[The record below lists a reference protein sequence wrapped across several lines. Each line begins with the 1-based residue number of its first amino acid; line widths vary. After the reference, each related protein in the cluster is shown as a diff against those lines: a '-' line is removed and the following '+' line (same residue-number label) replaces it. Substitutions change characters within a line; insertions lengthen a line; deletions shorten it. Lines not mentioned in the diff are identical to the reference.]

1 MRRIFLILFLIVS
14 IGLTGCSRKQKTGK
28 SSISTEESPR
38 VVLKIDDKEYTL
50 SDFQAYLLGKKL
62 EMKELDNATKKAL
75 FEDFINTRLML
86 IDAENKKIILNSDE
100 ISFYRKSLEEL
111 KVKVD
116 APVLKSIYENLL
128 ISKYLQNAVFK
139 GVKVSEKEAYDYYK
153 QHPEKFVQKERV
165 RVHQILVDTE
175 EKALQIR
182 EKLKKSSA
190 SEFEKLAKKYSVAPE
205 AKKGGD
211 MGWYEKGDLPTEMEN
226 VVFSL
231 SPGEISQVVK
241 TALGYHIFRLDRK
254 QRGRMLTFG
263 EVRDEI
269 KRKLLEEKR
278 EEKLKEWL
286 DNLKKEHR
294 ITVFEENLGFPYS
307 KEEE

>member
-1 MRRIFLILFLIVS
+1 MRRFFLAFPLILL
-14 IGLTGCSRKQKTGK
+14 IGLTGCSKKEKASDKRMH
-28 SSISTEESPR
+28 TEEAPKI
-38 VVLKIDDKEYTL
+38 VLKIDNKEYTL

-62 EMKELDNATKKAL
+62 EMKELDNPTRKAL

-86 IDAENKKIILNSDE
+86 MDAEKRKIILNSDE

-128 ISKYLQNAVFK
+128 ISKYLQKVVFK
-139 GVKVSEKEAYDYYK
+139 GVKVTEKELYDYYR
-153 QHPEKFVQKERV
+153 QHPNEFVRKERV
-165 RVHQILVDTE
+165 KVHQILVDSE

-182 EKLKKSSA
+182 EKLKKA
-190 SEFEKLAKKYSVAPE
+190 PPSEFEKLAKKYSIAPE

-241 TALGYHIFRLDRK
+241 TPLGYHIFRLDRK
-254 QRGRMLTFG
+254 QKGRMLTFA
-263 EVRDEI
+263 EVRGKI
-269 KRKLLEEKR
+269 RQKLLEEKR

-286 DNLKKEHR
+286 KELKNQHK
-294 ITVFEENLGFPYS
+294 ITVFEENLGFPYT
-307 KEEE
+307 KEE